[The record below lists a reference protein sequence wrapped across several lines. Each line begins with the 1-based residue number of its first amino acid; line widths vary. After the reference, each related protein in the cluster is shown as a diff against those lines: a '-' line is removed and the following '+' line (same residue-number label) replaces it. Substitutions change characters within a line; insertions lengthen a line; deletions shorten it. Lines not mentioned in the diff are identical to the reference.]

1 MFDVNQWGEKFRT
14 DLRRHDRPAAVR
26 VLQHSQGQLVGDRLT
41 TRAEGQGVGEVAVGE
56 VDAAVARRLKRTKD
70 DGASGSQEL
79 GAFDRLL

>member
-1 MFDVNQWGEKFRT
+1 MRALWRS
-14 DLRRHDRPAAVR
+14 P
-26 VLQHSQGQLVGDRLT
+26 GQLVGDRLT
-41 TRAEGQGVGEVAVGE
+41 TRAERQGIGQIAIGE